1 DGARQNRCQA
11 RGDYP
16 RTPEPPFDDGA
27 ASEPAL
33 LKKHNLIPPD
43 NAQERHLDPRPEGR
57 IDQRTA
63 RDSGRRG
70 HAPPNEACTRAGETL
85 LVQVSQA
92 DVVVNLLIF
101 LMATFLGTELIRH
114 VARLLHTPLMSLT
127 NAISSVSIVAAL
139 IVMVGP
145 KNDFIL
151 TLVTVAVALAATN
164 IVSGF
169 MITDR
174 ILRLFRRR
182 QRK

>member
-1 DGARQNRCQA
+1 MV
-11 RGDYP
+11 
-16 RTPEPPFDDGA
+16 E
-27 ASEPAL
+27 
-33 LKKHNLIPPD
+33 
-43 NAQERHLDPRPEGR
+43 
-57 IDQRTA
+57 
-63 RDSGRRG
+63 
-70 HAPPNEACTRAGETL
+70 
-85 LVQVSQA
+85 VSQA

-101 LMATFLGTELIRH
+101 LLATFLGTELIRH
-114 VARLLHTPLMSLT
+114 VSRLLHTPLMSLT

-182 QRK
+182 QTK

>member
-1 DGARQNRCQA
+1 MV
-11 RGDYP
+11 
-16 RTPEPPFDDGA
+16 E
-27 ASEPAL
+27 
-33 LKKHNLIPPD
+33 
-43 NAQERHLDPRPEGR
+43 
-57 IDQRTA
+57 
-63 RDSGRRG
+63 
-70 HAPPNEACTRAGETL
+70 
-85 LVQVSQA
+85 VSQA

-101 LMATFLGTELIRH
+101 LMASFLGTELIRH
-114 VARLLHTPLMSLT
+114 VSRLLHTPLMSLT

-182 QRK
+182 QTK